1 MKKILSGTI
10 ALATFTLPF
19 LALAQ
24 TPPPTTAPEID
35 LIKALDTIANLIF
48 WILLVISVIVLIWG
62 GVKFVTSGGD
72 PDKVKEA
79 KNLIMYAIVGVIIA
93 LLARGIIK
101 FIITYIK

>member
-1 MKKILSGTI
+1 MKKTLSGII
-10 ALATFTLPF
+10 ALAIFTLPF

-24 TPPPTTAPEID
+24 TTPTTAPEID